1 MFQFEHVLGTR
12 EQNVALIE
20 KNHQRTERSQLGR
33 SAQIMSLRALQV
45 PQAQLGAYYAVRY

>member
-12 EQNVALIE
+12 EQNVALID
-20 KNHQRTERSQLGR
+20 KIISVPNDPNTGR

-45 PQAQLGAYYAVRY
+45 PQAQLGAYHADKY